1 MSTHQNNQKYKQGVA
16 SWLPP
21 VLIVALCLA
30 ILTVVIS
37 SYIRLAESGLGCE
50 PWPACYGEYH
60 TNKNTQGINVLTQN
74 SEKAAYRGERIAHRL
89 IASSLGLIICLIFI
103 LSWQKN
109 YQKQIGR
116 LIPGILFSLIVILA
130 VIGPLKPVTPVPA
143 LTFANY
149 TGGLLI
155 VVLLFYLYRQVK
167 ATKPLPVT
175 VTSVHSGIIRWGLIL
190 VFIQILWGGWTSV
203 NYAGNSCEKLMTCE
217 QLESNGATVL
227 AAINPVSSLLLD
239 QQSRVIIENK
249 MQTIQLI
256 HHILAILSFAIFTLI
271 TFLLF
276 RNKNDIEK
284 HLRNTCLLVVSLL
297 LLQFII
303 GLGAIAFQLPL
314 MLVVLHNF
322 LAALLLMV
330 ITVLYMNIYKRTMV

>member
-1 MSTHQNNQKYKQGVA
+1 MSTHQNSQKYRQGVA

-30 ILTVVIS
+30 ILTVAVS

-50 PWPACYGEYH
+50 PWPVCYGEYH
-60 TNKNTQGINVLTQN
+60 INKNSQGINVLTHN
-74 SEKAAYRGERIAHRL
+74 SEQVAYRGERIAHRL
-89 IASSLGLIICLIFI
+89 MASSLGLIICFIFI

-116 LIPGILFSLIVILA
+116 LVPGILFTLIMILA
-130 VIGPLKPVTPVPA
+130 VIGPLKPIAPLPVHA
-143 LTFANY
+143 FANF

-155 VVLLFYLYRQVK
+155 VALLFYLYRQVSV
-167 ATKPLPVT
+167 TKPIPVA
-175 VTSVHSGIIRWGLIL
+175 SVHHGIIRWGLIL
-190 VFIQILWGGWTSV
+190 VFIQILWGGWTSA
-203 NYAGNSCEKLMTCE
+203 NYAGNSCEKLMICNH
-217 QLESNGATVL
+217 LESNDTTVL
-227 AAINPVSSLLLD
+227 AAINPVSPLLLD
-239 QQSRVIIENK
+239 QHSRVIIENK

-256 HHILAILSFAIFTLI
+256 HHILAILNVAIFILI

-276 RNKNDIEK
+276 RNKKDTEK
-284 HLRNTCLLVVSLL
+284 NLRKNCLFVVSLL

-322 LAALLLMV
+322 LATVLLMV
-330 ITVLYMNIYKRTMV
+330 ITVLYMNIYKKTMV

>member
-1 MSTHQNNQKYKQGVA
+1 MSTHQNNQKYKQGAA

-21 VLIVALCLA
+21 VLFVALCLA
-30 ILTVVIS
+30 ILTVVVS

-50 PWPACYGEYH
+50 PWPVCYGEYH

-74 SEKAAYRGERIAHRL
+74 NEQAAYRAERIAHRL
-89 IASSLGLIICLIFI
+89 IASTLGLIICLIFI

-116 LIPGILFSLIVILA
+116 LIPGLLFLLTVILA
-130 VIGPLKPVTPVPA
+130 LIGPLKPEDPLPA
-143 LTFANY
+143 LTFVNF

-155 VVLLFYLYRQVK
+155 VALLFYLYRQVK
-167 ATKPLPVT
+167 ATKPIS
-175 VTSVHSGIIRWGLIL
+175 VTSVHSGIISWGLIL
-190 VFIQILWGGWTSV
+190 VFIQILWGGWTSA
-203 NYAGNSCEKLMTCE
+203 NYAGTSCEKLMTCNH
-217 QLESNGATVL
+217 LESNGTTVL

-239 QQSRVIIENK
+239 QQSRVIIEDK

-256 HHILAILSFAIFTLI
+256 HHILAVLSLAIFTLI
-271 TFLLF
+271 SFLLF
-276 RNKNDIEK
+276 RNKNDTEK
-284 HLRNTCLLVVSLL
+284 SLRNSCLFVVSLL

-314 MLVVLHNF
+314 MLVVLHNL

-330 ITVLYMNIYKRTMV
+330 ITVLYMNINKRTMV

>member
-1 MSTHQNNQKYKQGVA
+1 MSTHQNSQKYRQGVA

-30 ILTVVIS
+30 ILTVAVS

-50 PWPACYGEYH
+50 PWPVCYGEYH
-60 TNKNTQGINVLTQN
+60 INKNSQGINVLTHN
-74 SEKAAYRGERIAHRL
+74 SEQVAYRGERIAHRL
-89 IASSLGLIICLIFI
+89 MASSLGLIICFIFI

-116 LIPGILFSLIVILA
+116 LVPGILFTLIMILA
-130 VIGPLKPVTPVPA
+130 VIGPLKPMAPLPVHA
-143 LTFANY
+143 FANF

-155 VVLLFYLYRQVK
+155 VALLFYLYRQVS
-167 ATKPLPVT
+167 ATKPIPVA
-175 VTSVHSGIIRWGLIL
+175 SVHRGIIRWGLIL
-190 VFIQILWGGWTSV
+190 VFIQILWGGWTSA
-203 NYAGNSCEKLMTCE
+203 NYAGNSCEKLMICNH
-217 QLESNGATVL
+217 LESNDTTVL
-227 AAINPVSSLLLD
+227 AAINPVSPLLLD
-239 QQSRVIIENK
+239 QHSRVIIENK

-256 HHILAILSFAIFTLI
+256 HHILAILNVAIFILI

-276 RNKNDIEK
+276 RNKKDTEK
-284 HLRNTCLLVVSLL
+284 NLRKNCLFVVSLL

-322 LAALLLMV
+322 LATVLLMV
-330 ITVLYMNIYKRTMV
+330 ITVLYMNIYKKTMV

>member
-1 MSTHQNNQKYKQGVA
+1 MSTHQNNQKYKQGIA
-16 SWLPP
+16 SWIPP

-30 ILTVVIS
+30 ILTVVVS

-60 TNKNTQGINVLTQN
+60 INKNTQGINVLTQN
-74 SEKAAYRGERIAHRL
+74 SEKAVYRGEKIAHRL

-103 LSWQKN
+103 LSWKKN

-130 VIGPLKPVTPVPA
+130 VIGPLKPVAPVPA

-155 VVLLFYLYRQVK
+155 VALLFYLYRQIK
-167 ATKPLPVT
+167 ATKEIP
-175 VTSVHSGIIRWGLIL
+175 VTSVHRGIIRWGLIL
-190 VFIQILWGGWTSV
+190 VFIQILWGGWTSA
-203 NYAGNSCEKLMTCE
+203 NYAGNSCEKLMTCNH
-217 QLESNGATVL
+217 LESNDATVL
-227 AAINPVSSLLLD
+227 AAINPVSGLLLD
-239 QQSRVIIENK
+239 QQSRVIMENK

-256 HHILAILSFAIFTLI
+256 HHILAILSFVIFTLI
-271 TFLLF
+271 TFLLL

-284 HLRNTCLLVVSLL
+284 NLRKNCLFVVSLL

-330 ITVLYMNIYKRTMV
+330 ITVLHMNIYKRTMV